1 MRVHLG
7 SDHAGFEL
15 KRALVAW
22 LEANG
27 HEAVD
32 HGPAAYDPEDDYPP
46 YVLRAAEAVVADP
59 GSLGFVLGGSG
70 NGEQIA
76 ANKVRGVRAV
86 LAYDAETAALGRRHN
101 DANVMGIGAR
111 MHTDEEALGLVRTF
125 LSTPFSGEERHA
137 RRIELLARYEANRAS
152 GATQPPA

>member
-15 KRALVAW
+15 KQALVAW
-22 LEANG
+22 LDANG

-46 YVLRAAEAVVADP
+46 FVLRAAEAVVAEP

-76 ANKVRGVRAV
+76 ANKVKGVRAV
-86 LAYDAETAALGRRHN
+86 LAYDPETAALGRRHN
-101 DANVMGIGAR
+101 DANVM
-111 MHTDEEALGLVRTF
+111 ALGGRFTTKDRAADCAAAFV
-125 LSTPFSGEERHA
+125 STAFEGGRHA
-137 RRIELLARYEANRAS
+137 RRIAMLSAYES
-152 GATQPPA
+152 GEGLPPLPA

>member
-15 KRALVAW
+15 KQALVAW
-22 LEANG
+22 LDANG

-46 YVLRAAEAVVADP
+46 FVLRAAEAVVADP

-86 LAYDAETAALGRRHN
+86 LAYDPETASLGRRHN
-101 DANVMGIGAR
+101 DANVM
-111 MHTDEEALGLVRTF
+111 ALGGRFTTKERAADCAAAF
-125 LSTPFSGEERHA
+125 LGTAFEGGRHA
-137 RRIELLARYEANRAS
+137 RRIAMLTAYES
-152 GATQPPA
+152 GEGLPPLPGD